1 MSARQGAELMIG
13 LGLLG
18 VVQFGSLLLVA
29 HLAKSGLDVLSASR
43 RRRVDQ
49 WSRRAVPAVGICIAL
64 ALAGVIWHQIATP

>member
-1 MSARQGAELMIG
+1 
-13 LGLLG
+13 